1 MATEKPRFSI
11 TLDDELLEMV
21 ETYQRGNKIATRSRA
36 AVELVRRG
44 IEELSKKEQPGE
56 SPKLPDDFKELIDAV
71 RPLTLDV
78 RHTALRLCKAIVAE
92 LTLLQVSRKG
102 NTVPALRE
110 SDR

>member
-1 MATEKPRFSI
+1 MGTEPPKPPEP
-11 TLDDELLEMV
+11 LKLLKVDLAMFGE
-21 ETYQRGNKIATRSRA
+21 Q
-36 AVELVRRG
+36 
-44 IEELSKKEQPGE
+44 KKEQPGE
-56 SPKLPDDFKELIDAV
+56 SPRLPDDFKELIDAV